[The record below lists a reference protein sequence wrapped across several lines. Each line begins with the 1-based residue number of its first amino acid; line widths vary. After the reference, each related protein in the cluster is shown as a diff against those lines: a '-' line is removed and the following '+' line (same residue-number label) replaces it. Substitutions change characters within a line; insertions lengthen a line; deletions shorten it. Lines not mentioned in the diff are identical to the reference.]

1 MTKLLSVEALQT
13 HFDSY
18 EGTVRAVDGVSFTVD
33 RGEIVGVVGESGCGK
48 SVTAQ
53 SILGIQQ
60 PGRIAGGSIEIDGTD
75 VTTASDRELRRLRG
89 DTVSMVFQDPT
100 ETLNPVFDVGEQIVE
115 SLKVH
120 ENGNSQ
126 RLLEYLNAPLF
137 GSRSDRQAKR
147 ERAVELMK
155 QVGIASPDDRVEAYP
170 HELSGGMRQRAC
182 LAIALASEPDLLIA
196 DEPTTALDTTTQAQ
210 ILEELQRLND
220 DRGLGILLITHDL
233 GVIAEICDRVVV
245 MYAGEVMETGPTDR
259 ILTDPRHPYTRA
271 LLECLTQRSPPKQR
285 LPAIEG
291 AVPDLLGERTGCP
304 FAPRCEHATEH
315 CRSGSIPTV
324 DVDGGTVTCGEP
336 IAQQSHDGT
345 AGADSLREDPAT
357 EVAADGIGGGVPAST
372 GTNSGGT
379 GDRPDQQHPLVEVDS
394 VSKRY
399 VLSDSIVD
407 RLFDEPTQLDAL
419 VDIDLT
425 ITSGETVG
433 LVGESGSG
441 KSTLAGLITGLE
453 APTNGEIRF
462 DGERVGTASE
472 RSQPQLAEIG
482 VVFQDP
488 RSSLNPR
495 LTVEQVIAEPL
506 VKHRWNEDRRDQ
518 RVSEL
523 LDLVGLPDTHADS
536 YPHELSGGQVQ
547 RVGIARAIALDP
559 QLLVLDEPVSALDA
573 SVKARILNLLL
584 DLQERLDLT
593 YLLISHDLDVVAH
606 VADRVAVL
614 YLGKLMEVGKTTNLF
629 EQPSHPY
636 TRSLLSAIPSVD
648 PDQHGTVSL
657 DGEMPSSVDPP
668 EGCVFHTRCPMAEEE
683 CRREEPS
690 FETVHGLKSRC
701 HFAEQVA
708 DEPLEVT
715 IKTDNS

>member
-60 PGRIAGGSIEIDGTD
+60 PGRVAGGSIKIDGTD

-100 ETLNPVFDVGEQIVE
+100 ETLNPIFDVGEQIVE

-120 ENGNSQ
+120 EDGNSQ
-126 RLLEYLNAPLF
+126 RLLEYLNAPLL

-155 QVGIASPDDRVEAYP
+155 QVGIASPDDRVTAYP

-182 LAIALASEPDLLIA
+182 LAIALASEPELLIA

-210 ILEELQRLND
+210 ILEELQRIND

-233 GVIAEICDRVVV
+233 GVVAEICDRVVV

-291 AVPDLLGERTGCP
+291 GVPDLLGERTGCP

-315 CRSGSIPTV
+315 CRRGPIPTV
-324 DVDGGTVTCGEP
+324 DIDEGTVTCGEP
-336 IAQQSHDGT
+336 IAQQSHDRT
-345 AGADSLREDPAT
+345 DAGAGSSREHPAT
-357 EVAADGIGGGVPAST
+357 ELVTDGTGGGAAAST
-372 GTNSGGT
+372 DTNP
-379 GDRPDQQHPLVEVDS
+379 GDAGVRTDPQHALVEIDS

-399 VLSDSIVD
+399 VLNDSIVD

-419 VDIDLT
+419 DDVDLT

-441 KSTLAGLITGLE
+441 KSTLAGLVTGLE
-453 APTNGEIRF
+453 APTDGEIRF
-462 DGERVGTASE
+462 DGETVGTASE
-472 RSQPQLAEIG
+472 RSQSQLAEIG

-506 VKHRWNEDRRDQ
+506 VEHRKEDRRDE

-523 LDLVGLPDTHADS
+523 FDLVGLQDAHADS

-573 SVKARILNLLL
+573 SIKARILNLLL

-614 YLGKLMEVGKTTNLF
+614 YLGKLMEIGETTNLF

-636 TRSLLSAIPSVD
+636 TRALLSAIPSVD
-648 PDQHGTVSL
+648 PDQHGSVSL

-690 FETVHGLKSRC
+690 FETVDGSESRC

-708 DEPLEVT
+708 DELPEVT